1 MVSLLAEVGLG
12 KIHTSCLDISSVRTL
27 SLFGLALTCPELHS
41 NALSY
46 LILSNLF
53 RARLQGCLDTGL
65 ETHTFS
71 ILVCTYLF
79 ESLSPIK
86 KRHLKSY
93 PQNTVPE
100 IMAAVLRSGVQKLHV
115 TLMIHRP
122 NGSLLKWI
130 FTSDSTSPLTS
141 ITLTDPL
148 HFSFNDVT

>member
-1 MVSLLAEVGLG
+1 ME
-12 KIHTSCLDISSVRTL
+12 RY
-27 SLFGLALTCPELHS
+27 CPELRC

-53 RARLQGCLDTGL
+53 RAYLMCPTRWQGCLNTGW
-65 ETHTFS
+65 ETHTFIIDG

-86 KRHLKSY
+86 KHHLKSY

-100 IMAAVLRSGVQKLHV
+100 IMAAVLHSGVQKSHV

-130 FTSDSTSPLTS
+130 FTSDSKSPLTS
-141 ITLTDPL
+141 ITLTEPL
-148 HFSFNDVT
+148 HFPFNDVT

>member
-1 MVSLLAEVGLG
+1 MTCI
-12 KIHTSCLDISSVRTL
+12 KITKEWSDIAQRARVTFQRL
-27 SLFGLALTCPELHS
+27 I
-41 NALSY
+41 LSY

-53 RARLQGCLDTGL
+53 RAYLMCPTRLQGCLDTGL
-65 ETHTFS
+65 ETHIFS
-71 ILVCTYLF
+71 ILVGTYLF

-93 PQNTVPE
+93 LQNTVPE

-130 FTSDSTSPLTS
+130 YLYFPPAHHHLQAS
-141 ITLTDPL
+141 
-148 HFSFNDVT
+148 H

>member
-1 MVSLLAEVGLG
+1 MYQNHE
-12 KIHTSCLDISSVRTL
+12 RMERY
-27 SLFGLALTCPELHS
+27 CPACKGYVPTPYLI
-41 NALSY
+41 LSY

-53 RARLQGCLDTGL
+53 RAYLMCPTRLQGCLDPGL

-93 PQNTVPE
+93 LQNTVPE

-130 FTSDSTSPLTS
+130 YLYFPPAHHHLQAS
-141 ITLTDPL
+141 
-148 HFSFNDVT
+148 H

>member
-1 MVSLLAEVGLG
+1 MYQNHE
-12 KIHTSCLDISSVRTL
+12 RMERY
-27 SLFGLALTCPELHS
+27 CPELRF
-41 NALSY
+41 NTLSY
-46 LILSNLF
+46 LILSCLISSEPTSCAQPGT
-53 RARLQGCLDTGL
+53 RARLQDTGL

-148 HFSFNDVT
+148 HFSFNDVI